1 MLPYLSTLSKTF
13 QSRES
18 NFPRIKP
25 ATKKATRRIMDLA
38 EKQKSLTEL
47 KQDLASCH
55 ILCEQEVSAENEQQV
70 KLHTQKHAEL
80 ILGNIHTRFP
90 RNKLSVF
97 GSFSIFNVETFLPSS
112 DSEEFK
118 VYGDESVRFLKD
130 HYQEDEKTARNQWDD
145 FRFEMIL
152 IRGKWF
158 EYKRNIVSHK
168 LKRKQKPLNG
178 NYGTLLITIK
188 VKISL

>member
-25 ATKKATRRIMDLA
+25 ATKKTKRRIMDLA

-47 KQDLASCH
+47 KQDLASSH
-55 ILCEQEVSAENEQQV
+55 ILCEQELSAENEQQV

-80 ILGNIHTRFP
+80 IIGNIHTRFP
-90 RNKLSVF
+90 GNKLSVL
-97 GSFSIFNVETFLPSS
+97 GSFSIFNAETFLPGS

-118 VYGDESVRFLKD
+118 VYGDESVLFLKD

-158 EYKRNIVSHK
+158 ELKRNIVSHK
-168 LKRKQKPLNG
+168 LKRKQQPLNG